1 MDRSIPFGRHNVAI
15 VLGCIGIALSW
26 LSGDTS
32 GLIAVTAPLYALV
45 GRQSGWFAIG
55 LCILALVALLL
66 LIDAAGALGYSAL
79 LGVSS
84 FVAALFAVRSII
96 QRCENEA
103 SDRQVDREARLI
115 VESMPGLGWSTDA
128 NGNFIYV
135 SPSVIDYV
143 GKQTEEFNRTGR
155 TGLEAVHPN
164 DAERVTRAWLHSL
177 RTGEPFETEHRIRR
191 FDGTYRW
198 FHALGR
204 PVLDG
209 SGRPTGWYGTT
220 IDIEKRKQA
229 EETAAKSKQQL
240 QEIIDTM
247 PALAWTTNAAGEA
260 SYFSKRTLDYV
271 GFSSEELFKEP
282 FAAMHPEDIPAF
294 KEVWAQSVASGK
306 SFSFTYRLRRFDG
319 EYRRHVGR
327 AEPLR
332 NEAGSIVE
340 WIGANIDINE
350 WHEAEEALRTRE
362 LQLSLLVDTIPTM
375 VWCMTSEGEPSYLN
389 RKLMDYVG
397 LTLNDL
403 EAPDGTR
410 LTGAIES
417 VVFPEDRAIVR
428 ANLEQSFRT
437 GNPFSMKYRQVRADG
452 VYRWVDGRAEP
463 LRDTDGR
470 IIQWYGVT
478 IDVDDETR
486 MHETLRLAQERLA
499 RATQAASL
507 SELSASI
514 AHEVNQPLAAVVTNS
529 EAALRWL
536 SSEPANVERTKAT
549 LDWIIRDATE
559 AAEVVSRIRALFRQ
573 SPQTQTM
580 VRINEVIGEVL
591 RLMQAEISGKGIRM
605 DVELFPDLPPIAAD
619 RVQIQQVL
627 VNLIRNGIDAIE
639 ATNGARKLLQVRTQ
653 MDEENNMVCVEV
665 RDHGCGIKEP
675 ERIFEAFYTTKETGM
690 GMGLAIC
697 RSIIEAHNGRLW
709 AEPAESIGSVLKFCL
724 PMSSGGLE

>member
-1 MDRSIPFGRHNVAI
+1 MDHSIPYGRHNVTI
-15 VLGCIGIALSW
+15 VLGCTGVALSW

-32 GLIAVTAPLYALV
+32 GLIAVTAPLYFLV
-45 GRQSGWFAIG
+45 GRQSRWFTIG
-55 LCILALVALLL
+55 LCILAIAGWVLLINASGFKGNSVFLGLSSLLAALLAIH
-66 LIDAAGALGYSAL
+66 LIIL
-79 LGVSS
+79 
-84 FVAALFAVRSII
+84 RS
-96 QRCENEA
+96 ENDA
-103 SDRQVDREARLI
+103 SDRHVDREARLI

-128 NGNFIYV
+128 TGNFIYV
-135 SPSVIDYV
+135 SPSVIEYV

-155 TGLEAVHPN
+155 TGLEAVHPD
-164 DAERVTRAWLHSL
+164 DAERVTNAWLRSL
-177 RTGEPFETEHRIRR
+177 QTGEPFETEHRIRR
-191 FDGTYRW
+191 YDGTYRW

-204 PVLDG
+204 PVLDH

-220 IDIEKRKQA
+220 IDIEERKQA
-229 EETAAKSKQQL
+229 EVTAAKSKQQL
-240 QEIIDTM
+240 QEIIDTI

-294 KEVWAQSVASGK
+294 KDVWAQSVASGQ

-332 NEAGSIVE
+332 DEAGSIVE

-350 WHEAEEALRTRE
+350 WHEAEEALRARE
-362 LQLSLLVDTIPTM
+362 LQLRLLVDTIPTM
-375 VWCMTSEGEPSYLN
+375 VWCMTPEGEPSYLN
-389 RKLMDYVG
+389 KKLMDYVG
-397 LTLNDL
+397 LTLKDL

-417 VVFPEDRAIVR
+417 VVFPDDRSIVR
-428 ANLEQSFRT
+428 ANLEQSFQT
-437 GNPFSMKYRQVRADG
+437 GKPFSMKYRQVRADG

-478 IDVDDETR
+478 VDIDDETR
-486 MHETLRLAQERLA
+486 MHETLRLAQDRLA

-549 LDWIIRDATE
+549 LEWIIRDATE
-559 AAEVVSRIRALFRQ
+559 AAEVVSRVRALFRQ

-580 VRINEVIGEVL
+580 VKINEVIGEVL
-591 RLMQAEISGKGIRM
+591 RLMQAEVSGKGVRI
-605 DVELFPDLPPIAAD
+605 DAELSPDLPPIAAD
-619 RVQIQQVL
+619 RIQIQQVL
-627 VNLIRNGIDAIE
+627 VNLIRNGVDATE
-639 ATNGARKLLQVRTQ
+639 ASDRGPRLLRVRTRLDQ
-653 MDEENNMVCVEV
+653 ESDMVCVEV
-665 RDHGCGIKEP
+665 RDHGYGIKEP
-675 ERIFEAFYTTKETGM
+675 ERIFEPFYTTKGTGL

-709 AEPAESIGSVLKFCL
+709 AEPADPIGSVLKFCL
-724 PMSSGGLE
+724 PMSSDEFE

>member
-1 MDRSIPFGRHNVAI
+1 MDHSIPLGRHNVAL
-15 VLGCIGIALSW
+15 VLGCTGIALSW

-32 GLIAVTAPLYALV
+32 GLIAVTALLYFLI
-45 GRQSGWFAIG
+45 GRRSRWFTIG
-55 LCILALVALLL
+55 LCILAIVAWVLLAN
-66 LIDAAGALGYSAL
+66 AAGAHGLSTLLGLFSFVSAL
-79 LGVSS
+79 L
-84 FVAALFAVRSII
+84 AVRLII
-96 QRCENEA
+96 QGCESDA
-103 SDRQVDREARLI
+103 SIRHVDREARLI

-128 NGNFIYV
+128 AGNFIYV

-155 TGLEAVHPN
+155 TGLEAVHPD
-164 DAERVTRAWLHSL
+164 DADRVTNAWLHSL
-177 RTGEPFETEHRIRR
+177 QTGEPFETEHRIRR
-191 FDGTYRW
+191 SDGTYRW

-204 PVLDG
+204 PVLDRN
-209 SGRPTGWYGTT
+209 GRPSGWYGTT
-220 IDIEKRKQA
+220 IDIERRKRA
-229 EETAAKSKQQL
+229 EETIAKSKQQL
-240 QEIIDTM
+240 QEIIDAM

-271 GFSSEELFKEP
+271 GFSSEELFEAP
-282 FAAMHPEDIPAF
+282 FAAMHPEDIEAF

-332 NEAGSIVE
+332 DASGSIVE
-340 WIGANIDINE
+340 WIGANIDIHE
-350 WHEAEEALRTRE
+350 WHEAEEALRARE
-362 LQLSLLVDTIPTM
+362 LQLRLLVDTIPTM
-375 VWCMTSEGEPSYLN
+375 VWCTTPEGEPSYLN
-389 RKLMDYVG
+389 KKLMDYVG

-417 VVFPEDRAIVR
+417 VVFPDDRPAVR
-428 ANLEQSFRT
+428 ANLEHSFRT
-437 GNPFSMKYRQVRADG
+437 GKHFSMKYRHVRADG

-463 LRDTDGR
+463 LRDADGR
-470 IIQWYGVT
+470 IVQWYGVLVD
-478 IDVDDETR
+478 IDDETR
-486 MHETLRLAQERLA
+486 MHETLRLAQDRLA

-536 SSEPANVERTKAT
+536 SAEPANIERTKAT
-549 LDWIIRDATE
+549 LDWIIRDATA

-591 RLMQAEISGKGIRM
+591 RLMQAEISGKGVRI
-605 DVELFPDLPPIAAD
+605 DAELVPDLPPIAAD
-619 RVQIQQVL
+619 RIQIQQVL
-627 VNLIRNGIDAIE
+627 VNLIRNGVDATE
-639 ATNGARKLLQVRTQ
+639 ASDGALKLLRVRTQ
-653 MDEENNMVCVEV
+653 LDDEDDMVCIEV

-675 ERIFEAFYTTKETGM
+675 ERIFEPFYTTKGTGM

-709 AEPAESIGSVLKFCL
+709 AEPADPAGSVLKFCL
-724 PMSSGGLE
+724 PMSSGELG

>member
-1 MDRSIPFGRHNVAI
+1 MDRSISFGRHNVTI
-15 VLGCIGIALSW
+15 VLGCTGIALSW

-32 GLIAVTAPLYALV
+32 GLIAVAAPLYVLI
-45 GRQSGWFAIG
+45 GRQSRWFTIG
-55 LCILALVALLL
+55 LCVLALVTLVLLTN
-66 LIDAAGALGYSAL
+66 AAGGLGSSAL
-79 LGVSS
+79 LGLSS
-84 FVAALFAVRSII
+84 FVAALLAVRLII
-96 QRCENEA
+96 QGCEHDA
-103 SDRQVDREARLI
+103 SDRHVDREARLI

-128 NGNFIYV
+128 SGNFIYV

-155 TGLEAVHPN
+155 TGLEAVHPD
-164 DAERVTRAWLHSL
+164 DAERVTNAWLHSL

-191 FDGTYRW
+191 FDGAYRW

-204 PVLDG
+204 PVLDRG
-209 SGRPTGWYGTT
+209 GRPTGWYGTT
-220 IDIEKRKQA
+220 IDIEERKQA
-229 EETAAKSKQQL
+229 EVTAAKSKQQL

-247 PALAWTTNAAGEA
+247 PALAWTTNAVGDA

-271 GFSSEELFKEP
+271 GFSSEELFREP

-306 SFSFTYRLRRFDG
+306 PFSFTYRLRRFDG

-332 NEAGSIVE
+332 DEAGSIVE

-350 WHEAEEALRTRE
+350 WHEAEEALRARE
-362 LQLSLLVDTIPTM
+362 LQLRLLVDTIPTM
-375 VWCMTSEGEPSYLN
+375 VWCMTPEGEPSYLN
-389 RKLMDYVG
+389 KKLMDYVG

-417 VVFPEDRAIVR
+417 VVFPEDRPLVR
-428 ANLEQSFRT
+428 ANLEYSFHT
-437 GNPFSMKYRQVRADG
+437 GKPFSMKYRQMRSDG

-463 LRDTDGR
+463 LRDDDGR

-478 IDVDDETR
+478 VDVDDETR
-486 MHETLRLAQERLA
+486 MHETLRLAQDRLA

-536 SSEPANVERTKAT
+536 SSEPANVERTRAT

-573 SPQTQTM
+573 STQTQTM

-591 RLMQAEISGKGIRM
+591 RLMQAEVSGKGIRI
-605 DVELFPDLPPIAAD
+605 DVELVPDLPPIAAD

-639 ATNGARKLLQVRTQ
+639 TANGARKLLQVRTQ
-653 MDEENNMVCVEV
+653 LDGENNMVCVEV

-675 ERIFEAFYTTKETGM
+675 ERIFEAFYTTKRTGM

-709 AEPAESIGSVLKFCL
+709 AEPADSTGSVLKFCL
-724 PMSSGGLE
+724 PLSSGELE